1 MSGFEIVG
9 LVLGAIGLVPMF
21 KEGYV
26 MVKEYRQR
34 QKVKLLAAD
43 GSTSTLKDT
52 LEDSSTSVANRY
64 DKFYS
69 SYGTKF
75 SNGDSISHAQLS
87 KIVITLQAEIISAL
101 RSALAG
107 GTLEQNASHLNLVAG
122 QGRQEAM
129 AILGQLAQRIS
140 TTIAPMLSTAKMT
153 PKYLPSPRVQ
163 EIEEDTRSQPS
174 GNSYYAQIASH
185 HSQKQTYPYQN
196 SYGAQGS
203 QAYPG
208 SYYNNSGSS
217 NQYSGWKP
225 STQQQRSRAE
235 GVRNSLK
242 ILGFNFNKNGNSS
255 K

>member
-9 LVLGAIGLVPMF
+9 LVLGVIGLVPMF

-34 QKVKLLAAD
+34 QKVKLLTG
-43 GSTSTLKDT
+43 GSASTLEDT
-52 LEDSSTSVANRY
+52 LEGSSTSVANRY

-75 SNGDSISHAQLS
+75 SNGDAISHAQLS

-107 GTLEQNASHLNLVAG
+107 GTLEQNAPHLNLVAS

-140 TTIAPMLSTAKMT
+140 TTIAPMLSTAKNT
-153 PKYLPSPRVQ
+153 PKYLPSSRIQ
-163 EIEEDTRSQPS
+163 EIEEDTGIKNRL
-174 GNSYYAQIASH
+174 I
-185 HSQKQTYPYQN
+185 
-196 SYGAQGS
+196 
-203 QAYPG
+203 
-208 SYYNNSGSS
+208 
-217 NQYSGWKP
+217 
-225 STQQQRSRAE
+225 RI
-235 GVRNSLK
+235 K
-242 ILGFNFNKNGNSS
+242 ILMEHKEARRTREATITMADRQISTRAGNRRPNSNEAER
-255 K
+255 KA

>member
-9 LVLGAIGLVPMF
+9 LVLGVIGLVPMF

-34 QKVKLLAAD
+34 QKYKILVTG

-75 SNGDSISHAQLS
+75 SNGDAISHAQLS

-140 TTIAPMLSTAKMT
+140 TTIAPMLSTAKQT
-153 PKYLPSPRVQ
+153 PKYLPSSRIQ
-163 EIEEDTRSQPS
+163 EIEEDTRGQPS
-174 GNSYYAQIASH
+174 GNGYYAQISSH
-185 HSQKQTYPYQN
+185 NSQKQTYNQYQN
-196 SYGAQGS
+196 SYGGQGS

-208 SYYNNSGSS
+208 SYSNNSGSS
-217 NQYSGWKP
+217 RQYSGWKP
-225 STQQQRSRAE
+225 TQQQRSRAE
-235 GVRNSLK
+235 SVRNSLK
-242 ILGFNFNKNGNSS
+242 VLGFDFNKKSNSY

>member
-9 LVLGAIGLVPMF
+9 LVLGVIGLVPMF

-34 QKVKLLAAD
+34 QKVKLLTG
-43 GSTSTLKDT
+43 GSASTLEDT
-52 LEDSSTSVANRY
+52 LEGSSTSVANRY

-75 SNGDSISHAQLS
+75 SNGDAISHAQLS

-107 GTLEQNASHLNLVAG
+107 GTLEQNAPHLNLVAS

-140 TTIAPMLSTAKMT
+140 TTIAPMLSTAKNT
-153 PKYLPSPRVQ
+153 PKYLPSSRIQ
-163 EIEEDTRSQPS
+163 EIEEDTGSQSS
-174 GNSYYAQIASH
+174 GHGYYAQIASH
-185 HSQKQTYPYQN
+185 NSQKQTYPYQN

-225 STQQQRSRAE
+225 STKQQRSRAE

-242 ILGFNFNKNGNSS
+242 ILGFDFNKNSNSY